1 VKAGAARVSLEPPL
15 GLPTIGLAVKE
26 RSPAEVTLYAGY
38 TNGIVT
44 YFPTA
49 AEFPLGGYE
58 PDYGNKS
65 FGQVAQ
71 VTPESERIL
80 TETAVRLIGSLFP

>member
-1 VKAGAARVSLEPPL
+1 VTGPGEIF
-15 GLPTIGLAVKE
+15 TEIGRAVKE
-26 RSPAEVTLYAGY
+26 RSPVRATLYAGY

-58 PDYGNKS
+58 PDYGNRS

-71 VTPESERIL
+71 VTPESEAIL
-80 TETAVRLIGSLFP
+80 TETAVRLVRGLFA